1 MTILT
6 VGSNQQFQTIKAAVA
21 ASQDGDTIYVQA
33 GTYVEDSVAV
43 NAKISLIGVG
53 GMVHMVGSKICAQG
67 ALIANTDL
75 TVDHFE
81 FSGYKSW
88 NFNGAGIRYHGGNL
102 TVTNS

>member
-33 GTYVEDSVAV
+33 GTYVNDSATV
-43 NAKISLIGVG
+43 NHKISLIGVG
-53 GMVHMVGSKICAQG
+53 GMVQMVS
-67 ALIANTDL
+67 NTCVAYGGLLTNNDL

-81 FSGYKSW
+81 FSGFKSY
-88 NFNGAGIRYHGGNL
+88 NFNGAGIRYHNGNL
-102 TVTNS
+102 